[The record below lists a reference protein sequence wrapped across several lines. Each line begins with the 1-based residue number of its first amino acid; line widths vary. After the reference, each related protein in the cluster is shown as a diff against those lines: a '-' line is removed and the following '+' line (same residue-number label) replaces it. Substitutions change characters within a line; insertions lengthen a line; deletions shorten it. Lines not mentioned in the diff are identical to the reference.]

1 MSIVFGTPAEPRWL
15 DRTLVES
22 MHDDVLASH
31 GGLGGIRDAGL
42 LESALAKPMHLHDN
56 DAESDLADWAAAYAV
71 GIARNLPFP
80 DGNKRTAF
88 VSLAVFLRLNGQSLD
103 VPEPEAV
110 LVAIDIAT
118 GAMPAAE
125 VAAWIRRNTTLILRP
140 GSVVRDARRAAR
152 RSKVSRKKRSA

>member
-1 MSIVFGTPAEPRWL
+1 MTIIYGAPQEPIWL
-15 DRTLVES
+15 ERAHVETL
-22 MHDDVLASH
+22 HDDVLSVH
-31 GGLGGIRDAGL
+31 GGLGGLRDVGL
-42 LESALAKPMHLHDN
+42 LESALGKPQHLHAYDE
-56 DAESDLADWAAAYAV
+56 ASDLADWAAAYAV
-71 GIARNLPFP
+71 GIARNHPFL

-88 VSLAVFLRLNGQSLD
+88 MSMYTFLRVNGHELD

-125 VAAWIRRNTTLILRP
+125 VAAWIRRNTTPILRR
-140 GSVVRDARRAAR
+140 GGVARDARPAAR